1 MVKTCPNCPNSQKK
15 KGVISFHSS
24 FLDCQYLQVD
34 LKNDVLSKQNLGQGT
49 YEGYQV
55 INGRRSWKK
64 ASQAIWFVPQFNY
77 WAIGNFDDIGTTK
90 CGIASKRD
98 YNKIDDPSNEWEYW
112 NNEDVKWTAIPIGD
126 IIMNCKG
133 KYF

>member
-1 MVKTCPNCPNSQKK
+1 MTQVKKEK
-15 KGVISFHSS
+15 RKVVIFFHSLFS
-24 FLDCQYLQVD
+24 DCQYLQVD
-34 LKNDVLSKQNLGQGT
+34 LKNDVLSKQILGQGT
-49 YEGYQV
+49 YESYKV

-64 ASQAIWFVPQFNY
+64 ASQAIWFVSRFSY

-90 CGIASKRD
+90 CGIASTRA
-98 YNKIDDPSNEWEYW
+98 YYKIDDPNNEWEYW
-112 NNEDVKWTAIPIGD
+112 NKEDVKWTAIPNGD